1 VKSTYD
7 RSTERSKEHRR
18 YLIARRDAKGAEDAD
33 VLVLK
38 LPDGRKALPVFGFE
52 EAAGMFLW
60 LETAGEGWRVA
71 EFSDR
76 RLAALLRGSCAN
88 VQCVVRPFAAD
99 GVGNGPATM
108 NREDYLGTLSSERSR
123 RGEGA
128 GHELLAVISV
138 REEEDFW

>member
-1 VKSTYD
+1 LTCD
-7 RSTERSKEHRR
+7 RLAERSNEHCR
-18 YLIARRDAKGAEDAD
+18 YLIARRDAKDAD

-38 LPDGRKALPVFGFE
+38 LPDGQTALPVFGCE
-52 EAAGMFLW
+52 EEAGMFMW
-60 LETAGEGWRVA
+60 LETIGEGWRVA

-76 RLAALLRGSCAN
+76 CLAALLRGSCAN

-108 NREDYLGTLSSERSR
+108 NREDFLRTLSAERSR

-128 GHELLAVISV
+128 GHELLAVISL
-138 REEEDFW
+138 REEKYLW